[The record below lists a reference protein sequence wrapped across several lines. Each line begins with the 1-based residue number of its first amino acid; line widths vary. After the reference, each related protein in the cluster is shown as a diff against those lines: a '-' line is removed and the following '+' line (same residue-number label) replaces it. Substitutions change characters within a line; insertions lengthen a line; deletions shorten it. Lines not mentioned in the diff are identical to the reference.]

1 MYKTFTIRYGTDTVE
16 KIVELRKAFPD
27 CQFARGIHKDKKGIF
42 AFRSNDVKEYGERF
56 ELDNGDLFFSPTE
69 ANIKKLISD
78 LPAYK
83 SDWTDR
89 IQVKLLNGVILE
101 IFPASAMPRKI
112 YLTRKVVQKSDV
124 PFDNSTAYGALAY
137 QMYDRTQ
144 NSKEEVK
151 LDDPQMMD
159 LIKMALTE
167 SYKLPMPLWDC
178 LNLLNMSDIDKIFAA
193 SMGMS
198 WESLL
203 EEVKKSNAASEQ
215 TTGTSAA

>member
-1 MYKTFTIRYGTDTVE
+1 MYKHFTTRYGTDAVD
-16 KIVELRKAFPD
+16 KIVELRKAFPG
-27 CQFARGIHKDKKGIF
+27 CKFAAGMNKGKKGIF
-42 AFRSNDVKEYGERF
+42 AFSSDTKEYGEHWT
-56 ELDNGDLFFSPTE
+56 LDDGDEFWGPTE
-69 ANIKKLISD
+69 ANVAKLISG

-83 SDWTDR
+83 SDWQDR
-89 IQVKLLNGVILE
+89 IQVKLLNGVFLE

-112 YLTRKVVQKSDV
+112 YLTRKVAQKSDV

-137 QMYDRTQ
+137 KMFDRTQ

-151 LDDPQMMD
+151 LDDPQMME

-167 SYKLPMPLWDC
+167 SYKLPAPLWDC
-178 LNLLNMSDIDKIFAA
+178 LNLLNMSDIDKLFAA

-203 EEVKKSNAASEQ
+203 EEVKKSSAASEQ
-215 TTGTSAA
+215 VTGPSAA

>member
-1 MYKTFTIRYGTDTVE
+1 MYKTFTTRYGTDTVE
-16 KIVELRKAFPD
+16 KIVELRNAFPG
-27 CQFARGIHKDKKGIF
+27 CKFAAGMYKGKKGIF
-42 AFRSNDVKEYGERF
+42 AFSSDTKEYGEHWT
-56 ELDNGDLFFSPTE
+56 LDNGDEFFGPTE
-69 ANIKKLISD
+69 ANIQKLISD

-83 SDWTDR
+83 SDWTDHR
-89 IQVKLLNGVILE
+89 IAVKLLCGVQLE

-137 QMYDRTQ
+137 KMFDRTQ

-151 LDDPQMMD
+151 LDDPQMME
-159 LIKMALTE
+159 LIKMALVE
-167 SYKLPMPLWDC
+167 SYKLPAHVWDC
-178 LNLLNMSDIDKIFAA
+178 LNLLSMSDIDKIFAA

-203 EEVKKSNAASEQ
+203 EESKKLNAASVQ
-215 TTGTSAA
+215 TTGPSAA